1 MIVSPSSL
9 PIFARLFILLSYTS
23 LSHGSS
29 FQQLLSRSSILTA
42 PQSFSQN
49 LIPTTRFLSPLE

>member
-49 LIPTTRFLSPLE
+49 LIPTTR